1 MAATR
6 TTAQALL
13 LSVAALAAS
22 GCSTLT
28 PPRAWEKDLLAR
40 PAMRME
46 PDPLGQRMAQ
56 HVYASKE
63 NSSGGGA
70 AQGGGCGCN

>member
-1 MAATR
+1 MRSLAR
-6 TTAQALL
+6 SLALGVLAGL
-13 LSVAALAAS
+13 LGGCAS
-22 GCSTLT
+22 LV

-40 PAMRME
+40 PAMRMD
-46 PDPLGQRMAQ
+46 PDPLGQRLSQ